1 MASVEQI
8 GLWASF
14 LLTLMVF
21 SYLLGDN
28 LLYRLA
34 VFVFAGVAAGYSAI
48 VIWDGILIPWIR
60 DTLLAPNATPDRLA
74 LGAAPLLVGLLLL
87 ARSWSSRG
95 DGLSR
100 LALALLIGVGT
111 AVALDGAING
121 TLIPLLFDTG
131 EGVVAGNLDSILLPA
146 GVICTL
152 VYFQYQARRAPQGPG
167 RRRRHVQLLAVLG
180 QGVIVITLGAIYG
193 AAILTSLTIF
203 SERLGFVV
211 QQAQALLPTPT
222 PAPAPGA

>member
-1 MASVEQI
+1 MANMELI

-14 LLTLMVF
+14 LLTLMIF

-28 LLYRLA
+28 FLYRLA
-34 VFVFAGVAAGYSAI
+34 VYVFAGLAAGYSAI
-48 VIWDGILIPWIR
+48 VIWDGILIPWIH
-60 DTLLAPNATPDRLA
+60 DTLLLPNATADQLT
-74 LGAAPLLVGLLLL
+74 LGFAPLLIGMLLLL
-87 ARSWSSRG
+87 RSWSPRG

-100 LALALLIGVGT
+100 LALAFLIGVGT

-121 TLIPLLFDTG
+121 TLLPLLFDTG

-146 GVICTL
+146 GVVCTL
-152 VYFQYQARRAPQGPG
+152 VYFQYQARRLPQGPG

-180 QGVIVITLGAIYG
+180 QIVIVVTLGAIYA

-203 SERLGFVV
+203 SERLGFLV
-211 QQAQALLPTPT
+211 QQAQTLLPAATPT
-222 PAPAPGA
+222 PPPAS

>member
-1 MASVEQI
+1 MASMELI

-34 VFVFAGVAAGYSAI
+34 VYVFAGVAAGYSAI
-48 VIWDGILIPWIR
+48 VIWDGVLIPWLH
-60 DTLLAPNATPDRLA
+60 DTLLLPDASPDQLT
-74 LGAAPLLVGLLLL
+74 LGLAPLLIGLFLLL
-87 ARSWSSRG
+87 RSWSPRG

-100 LALALLIGVGT
+100 LALAFLIGVGT

-121 TLIPLLFDTG
+121 TLLPLLFDTG
-131 EGVVAGNLDSILLPA
+131 EGVVAGDLNSLLLPA
-146 GVICTL
+146 GVVCTL
-152 VYFQYQARRAPQGPG
+152 VYFQYQARRLPTGPG
-167 RRRRHVQLLAVLG
+167 RRRRHVQLLALLG
-180 QGVIVITLGAIYG
+180 QGVIIVTLGAIYA

-203 SERLGFVV
+203 SERLGFLVE
-211 QQAQALLPTPT
+211 QAQVLLPAAT
-222 PAPAPGA
+222 PAPPG